1 MKEAVNITEEQVITT
16 IKNIKSN
23 MTSNSYDVLD
33 FMESSA
39 RIAIADGEGNIFLN
53 LVRIK
58 DESIAKAKS
67 FEQTRHQHKFG
78 STDWILAIKE
88 QELHE
93 EFADSIGEFLFKA
106 YGYEA
111 H

>member
-1 MKEAVNITEEQVITT
+1 MEGITKEQVTST

-39 RIAIADGEGNIFLN
+39 LIGIEDRKNAIFSQLEQLKYKMAN
-53 LVRIK
+53 
-58 DESIAKAKS
+58 KAKS
-67 FEQTRHQHKFG
+67 FKQTRHQHKFG

-106 YGYEA
+106 YGYETN
-111 H
+111 

>member
-1 MKEAVNITEEQVITT
+1 MKENVNVTKVQVTET

-33 FMESSA
+33 FMESSSHLSIDDRDSAVFKLIVELRYEMANKA
-39 RIAIADGEGNIFLN
+39 R
-53 LVRIK
+53 
-58 DESIAKAKS
+58 S

-93 EFADSIGEFLFKA
+93 EFADKVGEVLFKA
-106 YGYEA
+106 FGL
-111 H
+111 